1 LQPCPP
7 EEENFQSAL
16 SPQGSSLQKQ
26 SHDFKQLQ
34 PRSRIN
40 GSIPMF
46 LAVLQHLANITI
58 ESFKTPTPDTRS
70 FVPYSPQAAH
80 FLTSLVLYPI
90 HFLPRAELLE
100 RIHSLINRKI
110 TCFCCTTQLET
121 ESLHEWKVETKGD
134 LEQKTK
140 DRGEGE
146 GRGGRS
152 DKLTN

>member
-1 LQPCPP
+1 
-7 EEENFQSAL
+7 
-16 SPQGSSLQKQ
+16 
-26 SHDFKQLQ
+26 
-34 PRSRIN
+34 
-40 GSIPMF
+40 MF
-46 LAVLQHLANITI
+46 LAVLQHLANVRI

-70 FVPYSPQAAH
+70 FVPYSPQAAP

-90 HFLPRAELLE
+90 HFLPRTELLE

-121 ESLHEWKVETKGD
+121 ESFHEWKVETKGD

-146 GRGGRS
+146 GEGKGGRT